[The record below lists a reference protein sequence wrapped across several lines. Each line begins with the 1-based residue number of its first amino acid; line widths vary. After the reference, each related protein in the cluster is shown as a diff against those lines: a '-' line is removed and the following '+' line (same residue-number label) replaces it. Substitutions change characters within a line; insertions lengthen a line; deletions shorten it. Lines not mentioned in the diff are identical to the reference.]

1 MTGKPTIKDVAELA
15 GCGIA
20 TVSRVLNNSGPTSL
34 EKRQQVEEA
43 VEALGFQFNEMGRSL
58 KSNQS
63 KAIAVLVPTLTNPVF
78 ADAIEGI
85 QEAASELGYEIILIC
100 SNYNADAEL
109 AGLKT
114 LISRQVDGVILTVSD
129 PHESAALDLLRQTS
143 TPHCLIFNHSGDIQH
158 SAVGVDNV
166 AAARL
171 VGDKMIELNHKKAA
185 FVAVHF
191 NSSDRSKARYDGF
204 CAAFRDSGLREPGLI
219 EVDYA
224 PKDLEVSLSAVFRD
238 DPDISVLFASNDLL
252 ALSCI
257 RALRALG
264 KRVPEDVSVVG
275 FDGIAIADLVEPN
288 LATVSTPCRAMGRT
302 AAKLVISG
310 LTGKSSDQNAPDQPG
325 PEPTLITLPFE
336 FRSGNSLAPYR
347 TKIADERAATHPSA
361 VATTPLN
368 INQTK

>member
-1 MTGKPTIKDVAELA
+1 MAGKPTIKDVAELA

-34 EKRQQVEEA
+34 EKRQRVEEA
-43 VEALGFQFNEMGRSL
+43 VETLGFQFNEMGRSL

-63 KAIAVLVPTLTNPVF
+63 KTIAVLVPTLKNPVF

-100 SNYNADAEL
+100 SNYDAGAEH

-114 LISRQVDGVILTVSD
+114 LISKQVDGVILTVSD
-129 PHESAALDLLRQTS
+129 PYQSAALDLLEHTN
-143 TPHCLIFNHSGDIQH
+143 TPHCLIFNHFRDIKH

-171 VGDKMIELNHKKAA
+171 VGEKLIELNHKKAA

-191 NSSDRSKARYDGF
+191 KSSDRSEARYDGF
-204 CAAFRDSGLREPGLI
+204 CKAYREKGFSEPSLI

-224 PKDLEVSLSAVFRD
+224 PKDLEVSLAHMFRD
-238 DPDISVLFASNDLL
+238 EPDISVLFASNDLL
-252 ALSCI
+252 ALACMN
-257 RALRALG
+257 ALRALG
-264 KRVPEDVSVVG
+264 KHVPEDVSIVG
-275 FDGIAIADLVEPN
+275 FDGISIADLVEPK

-302 AAKLVISG
+302 AAMLVISN
-310 LTGKSSDQNAPDQPG
+310 LNNKSPDQRSKK
-325 PEPTLITLPFE
+325 PTLISLPFE
-336 FRSGNSLAPYR
+336 FRSGNSLAPFR
-347 TKIADERAATHPSA
+347 TKNADERAGTRPSA
-361 VATTPLN
+361 VSTTPLN
-368 INQTK
+368 IHQTK